1 MHICSVLVYEMFT
14 DLAAGIGGVKGTRLW
29 AQFQAGSHPITDI
42 LYHSK
47 HRDYLQ

>member
-1 MHICSVLVYEMFT
+1 MYT
-14 DLAAGIGGVKGTRLW
+14 DSIAVENEGGEDRGLW